1 METLQK
7 IYIAYLGV
15 LAVFVCFIAW
25 LAVKLRAERINR
37 IRIEKEK
44 QAAETKIHNLEYDFK
59 SAKDS
64 LASYVSLHENS
75 QKIIELSKAEI
86 TKLEERINR
95 QSDIIKEL
103 EQDKENLINCI
114 SRTGIRDVKGVV
126 RKCNIGEIQSVI
138 SGNHPILKPKPVKV
152 KFNVK
157 DAITDTMNKVM
168 KEGMDKFLKDE
179 PKNYKIDV
187 NVMEQP
193 IIMADSPTTDG
204 GVESKQ
210 VELPKPTRDW
220 SVPQAFPEG
229 YIPTK
234 KIKAVRV
241 IDNNGH
247 IQVGTKGLI
256 NPDGTSCPVFR
267 YKNEPHSEM
276 CSSINYL
283 APINPLDH
291 PEHPQFKMK

>member
-7 IYIAYLGV
+7 IYVAYLGV

-25 LAVKLRAERINR
+25 LAAKLRAERINR

-44 QAAETKIHNLEYDFK
+44 QAAETKINNLEYDFK

-126 RKCNIGEIQSVI
+126 RKCNLGEIQSVI
-138 SGNHPILKPKPVKV
+138 SGNHPILNKVEKKRKV
-152 KFNVK
+152 KL
-157 DAITDTMNKVM
+157 I
-168 KEGMDKFLKDE
+168 
-179 PKNYKIDV
+179 
-187 NVMEQP
+187 Q
-193 IIMADSPTTDG
+193 
-204 GVESKQ
+204 
-210 VELPKPTRDW
+210 PKPTRDW
-220 SVPQAFPEG
+220 NVPQAFPID
-229 YIPTK
+229 YIVPNRTEVK
-234 KIKAVRV
+234 CIKQ
-241 IDNNGH
+241 NNYVEVGSKGFAIETSNMPYVKWDDSTVYH
-247 IQVGTKGLI
+247 I
-256 NPDGTSCPVFR
+256 
-267 YKNEPHSEM
+267 NEDTWSLLNDE
-276 CSSINYL
+276 L

-291 PEHPQFKMK
+291 PEHPQFNKK